1 LRYLA
6 INEQQQLYFDEIE
19 QPIIADDECLINVR
33 AIGVNRADIL
43 QKQGKYPPPPGESTI
58 LGIEACGDI
67 MAMGRD
73 ASSDIKRHE
82 HNLKVGDKVFAIVPG
97 GAYAELVKVKTAHL
111 IKLPENF
118 SYAQGAAIAEV
129 FLTAYQCL
137 FSIAKLKAKV
147 KAKTNA
153 KVLIHAGASGVG
165 TAAIQLAKQLN
176 CHVTVTVGSDKK
188 ATACKALGAD
198 EVINYH
204 QCDFVTWAKEN
215 KQQFDVIL
223 DVVAGNYVNKNIS
236 VCALDGHIVILSMLG
251 GRFAENIDVAKM
263 LLKRVNIHATTL
275 RSRSDDYKT
284 VLINAFTADFYQQL
298 AQGGLKPVIHQQYS
312 WHGAEKAHQMMIN
325 NDNIGKLILEVG

>member
-6 INEQQQLYFDEIE
+6 INEQQPLYFDEIE
-19 QPIIADDECLINVR
+19 QPTISENECLIKVR

-67 MAMGRD
+67 VAIGD
-73 ASSDIKRHE
+73 CASSDIKRHE
-82 HNLKVGDKVFAIVPG
+82 HNFKVGDKVFAIVPG
-97 GAYAELVKVKTAHL
+97 GAYAEFVKVKTAHL
-111 IKLPENF
+111 IKLPTNF
-118 SYAQGAAIAEV
+118 SYVQGAAIAEV

-137 FSIAKLKAKV
+137 FSIAKL

-165 TAAIQLAKQLN
+165 TAAIQLAKQLK
-176 CHVTVTVGSDKK
+176 CHVTVTVGSDAK
-188 ATACKALGAD
+188 ATACKAIGAD
-198 EVINYH
+198 EAINYH
-204 QCDFVTWAKEN
+204 QCDFATWAKEN
-215 KQQFDVIL
+215 KQQFDVIV
-223 DVVAGNYVNKNIS
+223 DVVAGDYVNKNIS

-263 LLKRVNIHATTL
+263 LVKRVNIHATTL

-284 VLINAFTADFYQQL
+284 ALINAFTADFYQQFT
-298 AQGGLKPVIHQQYS
+298 QGVLKPVIHQQYA
-312 WHGAEKAHQMMIN
+312 WHEAEKAHQIMHN
-325 NDNIGKLILEVG
+325 NDNIGKLILQVE